1 MKLFFDYQIF
11 EFQTYGGISRFYAET
26 ISALNSIGIDTIVGV
41 KRSDNVHLRQFL
53 DIKHLKHKH
62 YLGQRTLEQ
71 RLPNLMERLHLKDA
85 NRYYCEKILKK
96 SDFDFFE
103 PTYYDSYFLPFLNGR
118 PFSLEI
124 HDMIPELYPQYFPTD
139 DFQIVQKKLLA
150 PLADIIRV
158 PSLKT
163 KDDLVNILNINP
175 DKIYV
180 IPRGTPTLPHI
191 DIQPPIDKPYILY
204 VGERGLYKNFNSLLK
219 EFSHTSNDIH
229 LICTGKPFSNSELQ
243 TLAQYGLSD
252 RVTHCFAS
260 DETLYSLYH
269 YAVAFVYPS
278 DYEGFGLPILE
289 AFDCGCPVLLNNISV
304 FHEVAN
310 DAALFFDINN
320 DGEFC
325 EKLDSLF
332 TVDTRNELIKRGYE
346 RKKCFSWE
354 NSANNTLRALQQISP
369 KEINIYS

>member
-1 MKLFFDYQIF
+1 M
-11 EFQTYGGISRFYAET
+11 
-26 ISALNSIGIDTIVGV
+26 
-41 KRSDNVHLRQFL
+41 
-53 DIKHLKHKH
+53 
-62 YLGQRTLEQ
+62 
-71 RLPNLMERLHLKDA
+71 
-85 NRYYCEKILKK
+85 
-96 SDFDFFE
+96 
-103 PTYYDSYFLPFLNGR
+103 
-118 PFSLEI
+118 
-124 HDMIPELYPQYFPTD
+124 
-139 DFQIVQKKLLA
+139 
-150 PLADIIRV
+150 
-158 PSLKT
+158 
-163 KDDLVNILNINP
+163 
-175 DKIYV
+175 
-180 IPRGTPTLPHI
+180 PHI

-269 YAVAFVYPS
+269 HAVAFVYPS

-369 KEINIYS
+369 KEINILYS